1 MNKTHKFIVT
11 LFLFLPSKNISIE
24 RKEGPRAPR
33 PLLSQKEK
41 EKKKKKKVLDLF
53 RLSLNWPISKA
64 LAHFPNRPNLKYKKP
79 IQNLLV
85 THVSRERERERG
97 RESETERET
106 REESDSV
113 AAIGH
118 RRRTLQPPSR
128 ISSASTI
135 VSSLLQLQSL
145 TMIFIWFFSILHSIM
160 FLNLWLWIK
169 FEYVILCS
177 VIVFGVSVLY
187 VFACSCRVC

>member
-64 LAHFPNRPNLKYKKP
+64 LAHFPNRPNPKY
-79 IQNLLV
+79 
-85 THVSRERERERG
+85 
-97 RESETERET
+97 
-106 REESDSV
+106 
-113 AAIGH
+113 
-118 RRRTLQPPSR
+118 
-128 ISSASTI
+128 
-135 VSSLLQLQSL
+135 
-145 TMIFIWFFSILHSIM
+145 
-160 FLNLWLWIK
+160 
-169 FEYVILCS
+169 
-177 VIVFGVSVLY
+177 
-187 VFACSCRVC
+187 